1 MVHHPLQ
8 SENDRCIWTGDGNA
22 QSKLVLSVIF
32 GHYVQKHNIFW
43 RDFRVIISKI
53 MCILTI
59 ASCLEGTVWR
69 FHSSDFAMFWNKH
82 SLRVTASHLLSRSH
96 IKGLLLLLVFCWS
109 LTSHFFFSWTGF
121 SAKCPSHLLHHIC
134 SSPKS
139 PSHFH
144 LHISSSPKY
153 QLQRVASFRG
163 AKSWTWH

>member
-109 LTSHFFFSWTGF
+109 LTSHFFFSAELA
-121 SAKCPSHLLHHIC
+121 SLQNAPPIC
-134 SSPKS
+134 STIFAP
-139 PSHFH
+139 
-144 LHISSSPKY
+144 
-153 QLQRVASFRG
+153 LQKVLPIFTSIFPPLQNTSCSG
-163 AKSWTWH
+163 